1 MLNFNALDRV
11 SLSEE
16 LCPSA
21 PAPASSLIGRFPC
34 LSVGLTEG
42 FVALSCLL

>member
-21 PAPASSLIGRFPC
+21 PASSLIRRFQC